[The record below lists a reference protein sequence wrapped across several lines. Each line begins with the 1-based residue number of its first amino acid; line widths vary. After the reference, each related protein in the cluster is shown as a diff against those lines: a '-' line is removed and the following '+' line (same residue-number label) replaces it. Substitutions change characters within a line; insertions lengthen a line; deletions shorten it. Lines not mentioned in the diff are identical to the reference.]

1 MTWGLTRRVEPVRGC
16 RTITKRQ
23 MVRNDR
29 MPVIEVDPD
38 TYTVRVDGEIA
49 TVPPA
54 ERLSLAQLHFLV

>member
-1 MTWGLTRRVEPVRGC
+1 
-16 RTITKRQ
+16 
-23 MVRNDR
+23 MVRNDG

-49 TVPPA
+49 TVPAA